1 MPSVLRV
8 TSRNA
13 RFQQWESLLSNRSKR
28 QRAGEFLVQG
38 VRPIS
43 LAARYGWRFRALI
56 HDAERPLSRWAQA
69 LLRDVEAVKV
79 SMAPGLLAELGEK
92 DEGSPELVAVVEMPG
107 DDLDRIQAGSD
118 FLGVLL
124 DRPASPGNIGS
135 IIRSADA
142 LGAHGVIVTGHAAD
156 VYDPRCVRASTGS
169 LFALPVVRAPGPRE
183 AAAWVAA
190 QRARGRPV
198 VLAAT
203 DERGDRDVFDFDFTQ
218 PVLLLVGTEGTGL
231 SGAWRELSDVVVS
244 IPMAGAAS
252 SLNAANA
259 AAVLLYEA
267 SRQRLLARK
276 PPPEP

>member
-1 MPSVLRV
+1 
-8 TSRNA
+8 
-13 RFQQWESLLSNRSKR
+13 
-28 QRAGEFLVQG
+28 
-38 VRPIS
+38 
-43 LAARYGWRFRALI
+43 
-56 HDAERPLSRWAQA
+56 
-69 LLRDVEAVKV
+69 
-79 SMAPGLLAELGEK
+79 
-92 DEGSPELVAVVEMPG
+92 
-107 DDLDRIQAGSD
+107 
-118 FLGVLL
+118 
-124 DRPASPGNIGS
+124 
-135 IIRSADA
+135 
-142 LGAHGVIVTGHAAD
+142 
-156 VYDPRCVRASTGS
+156 
-169 LFALPVVRAPGPRE
+169 PRE

-276 PPPEP
+276 PPPEPGLGRRRAGWTPPATPGEGARGAARPGDRPR